1 MKALQ
6 LKEYNHQEIIDAP
19 KPSPKAGEVL
29 IKVKACGICGSD
41 IHGLDGSTGR
51 RIPPLIMGH
60 EASGVI
66 EELGPGVKGY
76 AKGDRVTFD
85 STLFCGECRYC
96 REGNFNFCENR
107 QVLGVAC
114 DEYHRDGAF
123 AEYVVVPAIVLY
135 PMPDE
140 VSFVQAAMIE
150 PLAVAVHGVS
160 ITPIT
165 IGDTALLMGAG
176 IIGLLTLQVLR
187 TAGCGRIYVA
197 DVDEGRLKQAM
208 DFGATGTFNPKKDDI
223 PAEMKKLT
231 GGLGAQIAL
240 DAVGMESTVHACLYS
255 VRKGGNVTAIGN
267 LAPEIKLPPAAYSL
281 PPDYPEGFQRLFR
294 GVCLVSPADPERTR
308 RCGFAD
314 FQGSTSGRRGR
325 LFHTALQSGSRTH
338 EGYSGTLN
346 QTQQGERGL

>member
-6 LKEYNHQEIIDAP
+6 LKEYNHLEIVDAP

-60 EASGVI
+60 EASGII

-96 REGNFNFCENR
+96 REGHFNFCENR

-114 DEYHRDGAF
+114 DEYPRDGAF
-123 AEYVVVPAIVLY
+123 ADYVVVPAIVLY

-240 DAVGMESTVHACLYS
+240 DAVGIESTVHACLYS

-267 LAPEIKLPPAAYSL
+267 LAPEITLPLQHIVSHQITLRGSNASSGEFASSL
-281 PPDYPEGFQRLFR
+281 QLI
-294 GVCLVSPADPERTR
+294 
-308 RCGFAD
+308 
-314 FQGSTSGRRGR
+314 QSGRVDVDSLISKVAALEEGADYFTR
-325 LFHTALQSGSRTH
+325 LYNREA
-338 EGYSGTLN
+338 
-346 QTQQGERGL
+346 GLMKVILEP